1 MALDLSSLDEGLGFD
16 KPATT
21 SGAPAWAAP
30 CMFEEDPDNP
40 RFETDDTAFA
50 ALVEDVRQH
59 GILQPIVV
67 RPTDGKRLRIRFG
80 MRRFRA
86 ACIVGLSNLPYV
98 VTEDTR
104 QFDDFSQV
112 SENEMRLSL
121 QPLELAT
128 FIEKKIAAGMKRK
141 AIADKLQIDASAV
154 THLLALVGNPPKLIL
169 ELYHSRKCRS
179 PAYLYELRLLLK
191 RDPELVENLC
201 NQAVGIDRH
210 LINAIADA
218 VTDSGRPPEREKAKP
233 PATDRPGPDESIGPG
248 TDKSAEM
255 RRLSGALPVH
265 RIRKPE
271 LLGLIGGDHVAL
283 DLHALPS
290 APGKIVASYA
300 DGRRCEVDMSSVVF
314 TLLRDASA

>member
-1 MALDLSSLDEGLGFD
+1 MALDLSSLDEGFGFD
-16 KPATT
+16 KPAIA
-21 SGAPAWAAP
+21 SGAPAWAP
-30 CMFEEDPDNP
+30 PSMFEEDPDNP
-40 RFETDDTAFA
+40 RFETNDAAFA

-67 RPTDGKRLRIRFG
+67 RPTDAERLRIRFG
-80 MRRFRA
+80 MRRYRA
-86 ACIVGLSNLPYV
+86 ACIAGLAALPYV

-141 AIADKLQIDASAV
+141 AIAAKLQIDASSV
-154 THLLALVGNPPKLIL
+154 THLLALVGNAPKLIL

-191 RDPELVENLC
+191 RDPELVESRC
-201 NQAVGIDRH
+201 NQASGIDRQ
-210 LINAIADA
+210 LINAIAEA
-218 VTDSGRPPEREKAKP
+218 AIEARRTPERKAETAELG
-233 PATDRPGPDESIGPG
+233 ATHCSGPQDE
-248 TDKSAEM
+248 
-255 RRLSGALPVH
+255 GAMNRHAKERVFGAVPSH
-265 RIRKPE
+265 RIRTPE
-271 LLGLIGGDHVAL
+271 LLGTIGDDQVVF
-283 DLHALPS
+283 DLHASPS
-290 APGKIVASYA
+290 APGRIVVSYA
-300 DGRRCEVDMSSVVF
+300 DGRRCEVDMTSVVL

>member
-1 MALDLSSLDEGLGFD
+1 MALDLSSLDEGFGFD
-16 KPATT
+16 KPAAP
-21 SGAPAWAAP
+21 SGAPAWAPPA
-30 CMFEEDPDNP
+30 MFEEDPDNP
-40 RFETDDTAFA
+40 RFETDDEAFA

-67 RPTDGKRLRIRFG
+67 RPTDDKRLRIRFG
-80 MRRFRA
+80 MRRYRA
-86 ACIVGLSNLPYV
+86 ACIAGLAALPYV

-128 FIEKKIAAGMKRK
+128 FIEKKIAAGLKRK
-141 AIADKLQIDASAV
+141 AIAAKLQIDASSV
-154 THLLALVGNPPKLIL
+154 THLLALVGNAPKLIL

-191 RDPELVENLC
+191 RDPELVESRC
-201 NQAVGIDRH
+201 NQASGIDRQ

-218 VTDSGRPPEREKAKP
+218 AIEARRTPEREKV
-233 PATDRPGPDESIGPG
+233 DSGGRQRPGPRDEAGMDVRAG
-248 TDKSAEM
+248 TERA
-255 RRLSGALPVH
+255 SGTVPIP

-271 LLGLIGGDHVAL
+271 LLGTIGGDQVVF
-283 DLHALPS
+283 DLHASPS
-290 APGKIVASYA
+290 APGRIVVSYA
-300 DGRRCEVDMSSVVF
+300 DGRRCEVDMSSVAL